1 MRNQGWWQFLEQRSN
16 VGKEGSGGG
25 RRGRGGVGEGE
36 KADIL
41 NKRVIVIIG
50 NIGNVDPRL
59 KVGRHHGGGSG
70 LARNVYRTREDLK
83 DTLKC
88 ISKEINFNLYEENKL
103 KKSKK
108 LKSKFPR

>member
-1 MRNQGWWQFLEQRSN
+1 MYAKSKVGKDVADWLMRNQGWWRFLEQRSN

-36 KADIL
+36 KPDIL

-50 NIGNVDPRL
+50 NSGDFNPWL

-70 LARNVYRTREDLK
+70 
-83 DTLKC
+83 
-88 ISKEINFNLYEENKL
+88 SKECVYNKRRFEGYFEL
-103 KKSKK
+103 HFK
-108 LKSKFPR
+108 RN